1 MTPRR
6 VLALSPVPIEG
17 AGFRFRIGQYIPAL
31 ERHGFEVTA
40 SPFLTSDFFDIV
52 YAPGRP
58 ITKLALFIRQAAQR
72 LRDLLAARHYD
83 LFLVYREAFPIGP
96 PLIERMLASLSDRP
110 VVYDFDDAVFLPNAS
125 SANQLVSALKW
136 YHKVPSIIAMSDRTI
151 AGNEYLA
158 AYARA
163 RTSNVRVIPTCVDT
177 TLFKPGS
184 RPASY
189 RGDNPVVGWIGSH
202 STTKYLRG
210 LLPILAQVHRRHPF
224 SLYVV
229 GTDSAVAADGMTV
242 QSARWA
248 LDREVADFQ
257 RCDVGVYP
265 LWDDR
270 WSLGK
275 CGFKAIQFMACGVP
289 VVAAAVGVNCEIIE
303 DGVNGFLAADEREW
317 AEKLSMLLTDGDLR
331 ASMGAAARRTIEDRY
346 SLAINA
352 PRFIAVL
359 NEAADNAKIAAPVGA
374 PSR

>member
-1 MTPRR
+1 
-6 VLALSPVPIEG
+6 
-17 AGFRFRIGQYIPAL
+17 
-31 ERHGFEVTA
+31 
-40 SPFLTSDFFDIV
+40 
-52 YAPGRP
+52 
-58 ITKLALFIRQAAQR
+58 
-72 LRDLLAARHYD
+72 
-83 LFLVYREAFPIGP
+83 
-96 PLIERMLASLSDRP
+96 
-110 VVYDFDDAVFLPNAS
+110 
-125 SANQLVSALKW
+125 
-136 YHKVPSIIAMSDRTI
+136 
-151 AGNEYLA
+151 
-158 AYARA
+158 
-163 RTSNVRVIPTCVDT
+163 VIPTCVDT

>member
-31 ERHGFEVTA
+31 EQQGFEVTA

-52 YAPGRP
+52 YAPGHP
-58 ITKLALFIRQAAQR
+58 VTKLALFVRQAAQR
-72 LRDLLAARHYD
+72 FREVLAARHYD
-83 LFLVYREAFPIGP
+83 LFLLYREAFPIGP
-96 PLIERMLASLSDRP
+96 PLIEAVLASLAGRP
-110 VVYDFDDAVFLPNAS
+110 VVYDFDDAIFLPNAS

-136 YHKVPSIIAMSDRTI
+136 YRKVPSIIAMSDQTI

-158 AYARA
+158 SYARD

-184 RPASY
+184 RSTPF
-189 RGDNPVVGWIGSH
+189 RRDTPVVGWIGSH

-210 LLPILAQVHRRHPF
+210 LLPILAQVNRLHPF
-224 SLYVV
+224 SLYVA
-229 GTDSAVAADGMTV
+229 GTDGAVAADGMTV
-242 QSARWA
+242 QSSRWA

-317 AEKLSMLLTDGDLR
+317 TEKLSTLLTDGELR
-331 ASMGAAARRTIEDRY
+331 ASMGAAARRTIEERY
-346 SLAINA
+346 SLAVNA
-352 PRFIAVL
+352 PRFIAAL
-359 NEAADNAKIAAPVGA
+359 SEAADSAKIAAPVGA
-374 PSR
+374 RGR